1 MSIRLRALWVAS
13 VILASCA
20 SPAPPRPVVPQKR
33 PAPSSAAP
41 VTSQGIE
48 QWASAKNIFE
58 TRCVVCHGCY
68 DAPCQLQ
75 LGSFDGIERGAT
87 KTKVYEATR
96 LLASEPSRLFIDAY
110 GIKAWREREFF
121 PVLPEGKS
129 NDPSSS
135 LLVRMLD
142 LKRKHPL
149 PVGGDLPK
157 GFELGLDRN
166 QVCASADEFEEEL
179 ADEHPLWGMPYALPG
194 LTDAEHKVIVDW
206 VRAGTPHQALPEC
219 SRDVLAA
226 IERWEDFFND
236 ATSKGKLSSRY
247 MYEHLFLASLYF
259 EGVDEHTFFRLVR
272 SRTPPGQDI
281 VEIPSRRPFDDPGH
295 GRFFYRLRR
304 QHTAPLAKT
313 HMPYALSDARLKR
326 WTELFRDAKYDIKSL
341 PSYDPET
348 AANPFLTFQ
357 ALPVHSRYRFM
368 LEEAQFT
375 MMGFIKGPV
384 CRGQVALDV
393 IEDRFWISF
402 VHPESPIVEAETAFL
417 AKVSDHLDLPA
428 ERGSNAMLVN
438 WLMYARHQK
447 KYLEAKSK
455 FLGKLA
461 MNTKVTLDL
470 IWDGDK
476 TNPNAAL
483 TVLRHFDSATVT
495 KGFVGGPPKTAWVVG
510 YALLERIHYLLVAGF
525 DVFGNVGHQLNTRL
539 YMDFLRMEAE
549 HNFLLLL
556 PQQRRRA
563 MVDGWYRDIRGAVK
577 DQVYGKVARFDQQSA
592 IVYKTKTPE
601 QELYEML
608 KQHLEPALDRRYELA
623 QVKDEGLRTSVD
635 RLTCFA
641 GMPASYM
648 PETSFIEVV
657 EDSGERSYFTISRDS
672 GHTNVARVFSED
684 ERRLPKED
692 HLTVTYGF
700 LGVYPNAIFRIKRVE
715 IDAFVDAVMKL
726 DGNDSYA
733 RLRDRFGVKR
743 TDAEFWQVSDRMTE
757 AYRTMQP
764 LEAGLFDLNRL
775 EAN

>member
-13 VILASCA
+13 VILVSCA
-20 SPAPPRPVVPQKR
+20 SPAPPRPVVPRRR
-33 PAPSSAAP
+33 PEPSPAAP

-110 GIKAWREREFF
+110 GIEAWREREFF
-121 PVLPEGKS
+121 PVLPEGKAS
-129 NDPSSS
+129 DPGSS

-166 QVCASADEFEEEL
+166 QVCASPDEFDEEL
-179 ADEHPLWGMPYALPG
+179 AEEHPLWGMPYALPG

-272 SRTPPGQDI
+272 SRTAPGQDI

-304 QHTAPLAKT
+304 QHTAPLGKT
-313 HMPYALSDARLKR
+313 HMPYALNDARLKR
-326 WTELFRDAKYDIKSL
+326 WTELFRDAKYDIQSL
-341 PSYDPET
+341 PSYDEET

-417 AKVSDHLDLPA
+417 GKVSDHLDLPA

-623 QVKDEGLRTSVD
+623 QVKDESLRASVD

-648 PETSFIEVV
+648 PETSFIEV
-657 EDSGERSYFTISRDS
+657 EEARGKRSYFSISRDS

-700 LGVYPNAIFRIKRVE
+700 LGVYPNAIFRIQRAE
-715 IDAFVDAVMKL
+715 IDAFVEAVMKL
-726 DGNDSYA
+726 DGADSYA
-733 RLRDRFGVKR
+733 QLRERFGVKR
-743 TDAEFWQVSDRMTE
+743 TDAEFWQVSDRMAE